1 MGNKSTNRGDIRV
14 RTADS
19 LHGTQHGTATILIKN
34 FKIYSDQIGVSYYL
48 KKKTNIQLIFHYLN
62 FAFQF

>member
-1 MGNKSTNRGDIRV
+1 MGKKSKNRGDIRV

-19 LHGTQHGTATILIKN
+19 LHGTQHGIATILIKN

-62 FAFQF
+62 FVFQF

>member
-1 MGNKSTNRGDIRV
+1 MGNKSKNRGDIRV

-48 KKKTNIQLIFHYLN
+48 KKKLTVN
-62 FAFQF
+62 

>member
-1 MGNKSTNRGDIRV
+1 MGNKSKNRGDIRV

-34 FKIYSDQIGVSYYL
+34 FKIYSDQIGLL
-48 KKKTNIQLIFHYLN
+48 KKKNTNIQLIFHYLN